1 MDVSD
6 ETVGCLAS
14 TGALGLLIV
23 AFLHGPACGFL
34 FLGLWRSYSSLCLS
48 WPCERRGKAGALRWS
63 QGVPCENV
71 DYRCC

>member
-34 FLGLWRSYSSLCLS
+34 FLGFV
-48 WPCERRGKAGALRWS
+48 ALLLFAMF
-63 QGVPCENV
+63 VV
-71 DYRCC
+71 AV